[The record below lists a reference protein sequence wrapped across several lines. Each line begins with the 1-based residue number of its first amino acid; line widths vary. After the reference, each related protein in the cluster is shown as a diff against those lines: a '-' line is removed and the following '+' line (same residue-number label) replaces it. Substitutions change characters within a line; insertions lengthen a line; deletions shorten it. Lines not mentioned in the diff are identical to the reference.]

1 MTGALVAGLVLAAP
15 DQEQLPED
23 VGKAG
28 PIGLLLI
35 LVLLIAVA
43 LLVRSMSKHL
53 KRVPPSFD
61 PADQVPD
68 TPAELVEPRPAEPG
82 TEVLDT
88 LRRAPRAI
96 EGPPRSTGDDR
107 TDRPGSGS

>member
-1 MTGALVAGLVLAAP
+1 VTPGPVVLAV
-15 DQEQLPED
+15 DQQQLPED

-35 LVLLIAVA
+35 VVLMIAVA
-43 LLVRSMSKHL
+43 FLVRSMGRHL
-53 KRVPPSFD
+53 KRIPLSFD

-68 TPAELVEPRPAEPG
+68 TPAELIDPPDGPG
-82 TEVLDT
+82 QELLDT

-96 EGPPRSTGDDR
+96 EGPRPDDGRSRHQG
-107 TDRPGSGS
+107 